1 MTNFRWVMCAL
12 LFVATT
18 VNYLDRQVLS
28 LTWKDFISVDF
39 GWSDSQYGT
48 ITGFFS
54 IFYAVAC
61 LFSGKFIDKLG
72 TRKGY
77 LWAIFIWS
85 VGACMHAACG
95 WGALKWAGAESMEAA
110 KNSADIM
117 LLVTTAS
124 VYMFIF
130 CRAVLALGE
139 SGNFPAA

>member
-1 MTNFRWVMCAL
+1 MTNFRWWLCAL

-28 LTWKDFISVDF
+28 LTWKDFISADF
-39 GWSDSQYGT
+39 HWTDSQYGS

-61 LFSGKFIDKLG
+61 LFSGKFIDRLG

-95 WGALKWAGAESMEAA
+95 WAALKW
-110 KNSADIM
+110 
-117 LLVTTAS
+117 V
-124 VYMFIF
+124 
-130 CRAVLALGE
+130 
-139 SGNFPAA
+139 

>member
-1 MTNFRWVMCAL
+1 MSNNSNVAAQRMTNFRWVMCAL

-39 GWSDSQYGT
+39 QWTDSQYGS

-54 IFYAVAC
+54 LFYAIAC

-85 VGACMHAACG
+85 VGACLHAAC
-95 WGALKWAGAESMEAA
+95 MPP
-110 KNSADIM
+110 ADG
-117 LLVTTAS
+117 L
-124 VYMFIF
+124 
-130 CRAVLALGE
+130 
-139 SGNFPAA
+139 P